1 MSKRGAGDI
10 ANQRLRVFMGVS
22 NRSGIGLLAQM
33 GERSLCMR
41 EVRGSIPR
49 RSMSFCHTHADD
61 KDDGMPDK
69 RVMSSPGLEPGTSCV

>member
-1 MSKRGAGDI
+1 MRVATSLL
-10 ANQRLRVFMGVS
+10 NQRLCVLMGVS
-22 NRSGIGLLAQM
+22 NQTGIGLLAQM

-49 RSMSFCHTHADD
+49 RSISYCLPHTHD
-61 KDDGMPDK
+61 KINGMSDK